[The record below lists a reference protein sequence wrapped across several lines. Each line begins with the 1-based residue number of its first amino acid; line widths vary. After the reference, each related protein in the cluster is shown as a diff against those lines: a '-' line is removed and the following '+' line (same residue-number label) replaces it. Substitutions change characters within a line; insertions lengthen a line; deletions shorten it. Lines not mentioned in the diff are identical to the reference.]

1 MSPTPQ
7 RRVGFA
13 LIELMI
19 VVAIV
24 GILAAI
30 AIPNFMR
37 FQMKAKAGEA
47 KTNLAAIRTAEESYQ
62 AEHGDYVAQVT
73 QVPASAPTTQK
84 LVWPASAAGG
94 FGEIGWAPEGP
105 VYYRYAVQAASVGG
119 AQFTAEA
126 ISDIDGN
133 GTPSEWAFVK
143 PAPGAASGLDGAI
156 SACSG
161 SGVWDPAL
169 LSASLLETVGPCDA
183 VSGQSEF

>member
-1 MSPTPQ
+1 M
-7 RRVGFA
+7 
-13 LIELMI
+13 MI

-30 AIPNFMR
+30 AIPSFLR

-62 AEHGDYVAQVT
+62 AEHGEYVAQAT
-73 QVPASAPTTQK
+73 QVPASAPSAHK

-94 FGEIGWAPEGP
+94 FAEIGWAPEGP

-126 ISDIDGN
+126 VADIDGN
-133 GTPSEWAFVK
+133 GLRSEWAFVK
-143 PAPGAASGLDGAI
+143 PLPGAASGLGGAI
-156 SACSG
+156 SSCSG
-161 SGVWDPAL
+161 AGVWDPAA